1 MNVIIY
7 FIYSKLFLDTFLSRK
22 IKINIDCPD
31 KYGYYIL
38 IKCGK
43 SKPTIL
49 DFFVP
54 LFNFIKWLMFNNL
67 IMQGL
72 YILSI
77 LFNSTYDPSINKNI
91 PWFLFYYSYYFPKE
105 YYLLF
110 PYSKPKISKNIIYIM
125 FNYFNQSFS
134 YY

>member
-1 MNVIIY
+1 
-7 FIYSKLFLDTFLSRK
+7 
-22 IKINIDCPD
+22 
-31 KYGYYIL
+31 
-38 IKCGK
+38 
-43 SKPTIL
+43 
-49 DFFVP
+49 
-54 LFNFIKWLMFNNL
+54 MFNNL

-91 PWFLFYYSYYFPKE
+91 SWFLFYYSYYFPKE